1 MPKAEPPVGGET
13 IPIEWSGEADA
24 DLMRRLAEGE
34 VRSLDVL
41 VKRWS
46 PRLSS
51 FFYRLTGDSS
61 AVDDLVQETFIRVH
75 GAREGWTGGGNFTAW
90 IHTIAR
96 RLAMDRARTMRRKP
110 VMRASDRAIPA
121 GQTTTLF
128 GLIPDDAP
136 TPFACASRLE
146 LLAKMEEAL
155 RAIPEIYREAVVLCD
170 LQQLSY
176 EEAGEVLGVPAK
188 TVSSRLARGR
198 ESLRQAMA
206 AYRSGPL

>member
-1 MPKAEPPVGGET
+1 MTQTEPSIGGET
-13 IPIEWSGEADA
+13 IPIEWSAEADA
-24 DLMRRLAEGE
+24 DLMRRLAGGE
-34 VRSLDVL
+34 VRALDVL

-46 PRLSS
+46 ARLSS
-51 FFYRLTGDSS
+51 YFYRLTGDSGE
-61 AVDDLVQETFIRVH
+61 VDDLVQETFIRVH
-75 GAREGWTGGGNFTAW
+75 GARDGWAGGGNFSAW

-110 VMRASDRAIPA
+110 VMRASDRAVPA

-128 GLIPDDAP
+128 GRIPDNAP
-136 TPFACASRLE
+136 TPYACASRLE
-146 LLAKMEEAL
+146 LLAIMEEAL

-176 EEAGEVLGVPAK
+176 EEAGEVLRVPAK

-198 ESLRQAMA
+198 EALRQAMA
-206 AYRSGPL
+206 AYRSGVL